1 MFSEIVRNRFPIT
14 IIVTN
19 FFQLEHIGNRR
30 FSVTTSVISSITINT
45 NRSPLK
51 GKRVGRSKKMESL
64 GILAS
69 GVVHDLNNVRS
80 GIVIIGSFFN
90 GFKILAAPC
99 LKSLTGMMF
108 AELTMTPP
116 CCILGRI
123 AN

>member
-1 MFSEIVRNRFPIT
+1 
-14 IIVTN
+14 
-19 FFQLEHIGNRR
+19 
-30 FSVTTSVISSITINT
+30 
-45 NRSPLK
+45 
-51 GKRVGRSKKMESL
+51 MESL

-116 CCILGRI
+116 LLYPWTYRQLIYESSGYKLM
-123 AN
+123 AWS